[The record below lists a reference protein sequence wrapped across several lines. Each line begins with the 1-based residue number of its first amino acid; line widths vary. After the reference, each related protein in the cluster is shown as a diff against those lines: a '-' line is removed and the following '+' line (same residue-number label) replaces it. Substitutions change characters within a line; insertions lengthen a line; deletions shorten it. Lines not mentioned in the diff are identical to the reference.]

1 MRALDVHEAADL
13 CRTRLQAVP
22 GLKASAAIIM
32 WKSVLWLLG
41 DLYPGYAIVEVSPP
55 GDGVD
60 PGGVPVGRR
69 PGEGETGGTNL

>member
-1 MRALDVHEAADL
+1 VRALDVHEAADL
-13 CRTRLQAVP
+13 CRTRLQAVN

-32 WKSVLWLLG
+32 WKAILWLLG
-41 DLYPGYAIVEVSPP
+41 DLYPRYAIADTEP
-55 GDGVD
+55 GPDVD